1 MVLGLFYTDA
11 NVAGIITSALPA
23 IIAVMSWL
31 ILRETISPKKS
42 LCVGFA
48 TAGLLTIA
56 LDKLQGAT
64 IEHSLLGDALV
75 FASLIPE
82 ATYYVLCKLHRNRL
96 PVFLTSSLL
105 NAISTLMFLC
115 FLPFIPASIS
125 SIHLKDWAILFVL
138 GLSSGL
144 FYVCWFY
151 GSQWVDGIMASLS
164 TAVMPVA
171 AVVVAWILLGE
182 QLSLIEFSGMG
193 LVLFSIVLYAKR

>member
-1 MVLGLFYTDA
+1 M
-11 NVAGIITSALPA
+11 
-23 IIAVMSWL
+23 
-31 ILRETISPKKS
+31 
-42 LCVGFA
+42 
-48 TAGLLTIA
+48 
-56 LDKLQGAT
+56 
-64 IEHSLLGDALV
+64 LV

-82 ATYYVLCKLHRNRL
+82 AAYYVLCKRHPNRL

-105 NAISTLMFLC
+105 NGISTLMFLC

-125 SIHLKDWAILFVL
+125 SIPFKDWAILFVL
-138 GLSSGL
+138 GLGSGL

-171 AVVVAWILLGE
+171 AVLVAWILLGE